1 MKNTILIVLV
11 SALVGFGLG
20 SFLSKDGSV
29 LSSISTSS
37 TTTFNSAKL
46 AEVGFSP
53 ATGSATSTSILN
65 TDSTDRIVQDAF
77 IYCDT
82 VATSRT
88 AYSGTGLAAL
98 LFTAATSSTAA
109 PVTNSNANYAMY
121 NIVSTSTPNF
131 YVSSTTIGV
140 ASYGR
145 VWESG
150 SYMSFFSNA
159 TNTAA
164 CVVGVHYLAS

>member
-46 AEVGFSP
+46 AEIGFSP

-65 TDSTDRIVQDAF
+65 TDSTDRIVVDAF
-77 IYCDT
+77 AYCDT
-82 VATSRT
+82 VGTSRT
-88 AYSGTGLAAL
+88 AYSGGGLAAL

-109 PVTNSNANYAMY
+109 PVTNSNANYTMY
-121 NIVSTSTPNF
+121 NIVSTSTANF
-131 YVSSTTIGV
+131 FVSSTTIGV

-145 VWESG
+145 VWAPG
-150 SYMSFFSNA
+150 TYMSFFSNA

-164 CVVGVHYLAS
+164 CVVGVSYLAS